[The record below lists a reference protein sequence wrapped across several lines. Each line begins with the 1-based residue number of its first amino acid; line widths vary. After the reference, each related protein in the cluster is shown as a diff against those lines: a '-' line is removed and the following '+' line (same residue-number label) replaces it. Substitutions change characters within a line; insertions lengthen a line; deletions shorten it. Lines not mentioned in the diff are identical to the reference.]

1 VGVGFTSD
9 AYTNMFSPLSTC
21 NSNADCGTGYTCKD
35 EIMTVDPKPN
45 GMVSDPYS
53 PPIDTSGSSSTPS
66 PPLTCG
72 ADTCAGADSCVVT
85 AAPTVPL
92 YGSAG
97 QNPHSVSCDTSGIC
111 QHIGNDTCRQ
121 LSGYGH
127 QGYISLNVYCV
138 VPQSGSLPATANT
151 TLNTTS
157 SCQYMHT
164 YVVGARTGGRRTV
177 DADTVSDAE
186 EQPAQETAVKEEGSQ
201 GRKLLQYLGTG
212 MTYCPPS
219 IYQGYGKDWM
229 KYVPVAVGN
238 CYETPSTFPSY
249 CGQMILPLSSYDIM
263 RGTSVGCFR
272 PVPSLYLPFID
283 PVDISFLPSTI
294 TNLLPT
300 ADNYQSVSDFA
311 NNFKPHG
318 PDLPQGPITD
328 SMDVIGAYARG
339 CGYTS
344 AAEMTKDYKNIEIS
358 MTGGPAASVTTAD
371 QKVCIPDVLAAAPT
385 EAQMTS
391 MTESTSRSENGH
403 TYLTMVGMA
412 PTNTSAIY
420 VPAPFTQPTTEPSYV
435 ITTTV
440 SLAGVTMAQF
450 DDTAQLAFRRTVLSG
465 LLGQDSASTVTLSDV
480 TIASVV
486 VARRDV
492 SVVTNVDAGT
502 SSTVADTLSNN
513 LNTVVTASGTNSFAK
528 QLKDTA
534 AAAGST
540 AFDNTEVTV
549 TARPQTQT
557 VAPGGAAPESP
568 SSSSSSSN
576 VGVIVGCVVGA
587 VVLVALIVVGIYY
600 FQGSKTENVKANI
613 DTEMK
618 DGDVDSVVGR
628 V

>member
-1 VGVGFTSD
+1 MPLWLKQVSSSGFSSVAGNWTYKDWAPTGFSDTTMTMPSTCQYSVDSSTGQPATSCKFKYNVSSLFGNVAVDAQVAVTSCPNSPSGLPAVGVGFTSD

-328 SMDVIGAYARG
+328 SM
-339 CGYTS
+339 
-344 AAEMTKDYKNIEIS
+344 E
-358 MTGGPAASVTTAD
+358 
-371 QKVCIPDVLAAAPT
+371 
-385 EAQMTS
+385 
-391 MTESTSRSENGH
+391 
-403 TYLTMVGMA
+403 
-412 PTNTSAIY
+412 
-420 VPAPFTQPTTEPSYV
+420 
-435 ITTTV
+435 
-440 SLAGVTMAQF
+440 
-450 DDTAQLAFRRTVLSG
+450 
-465 LLGQDSASTVTLSDV
+465 
-480 TIASVV
+480 
-486 VARRDV
+486 
-492 SVVTNVDAGT
+492 
-502 SSTVADTLSNN
+502 
-513 LNTVVTASGTNSFAK
+513 
-528 QLKDTA
+528 
-534 AAAGST
+534 
-540 AFDNTEVTV
+540 
-549 TARPQTQT
+549 
-557 VAPGGAAPESP
+557 
-568 SSSSSSSN
+568 
-576 VGVIVGCVVGA
+576 
-587 VVLVALIVVGIYY
+587 
-600 FQGSKTENVKANI
+600 
-613 DTEMK
+613 
-618 DGDVDSVVGR
+618 
-628 V
+628 